1 MRILHLIKTY
11 RIYGVIVLIF
21 GMTLFGI
28 FTIEPIDT
36 TAQPIFDESI
46 EVNDPEVVFIGVL
59 AKEDSQTI
67 LDHWNA
73 TAYYLNQEIDGY
85 YFRIVPIKFENFYRE
100 VERQNVDFVVVNSGM
115 YVELEYY
122 YLVSAIAT
130 MENDIMGEAETS
142 FGGVIF
148 TRSDSDIKEIEDL
161 RGSVFGAVDELS
173 FGGWQAA
180 YNTILEE
187 DIDPYTDFKT
197 IEFLGTHN
205 AVVQAVLNGDVDAG
219 TVRTDTLE
227 RLAAD
232 GEINMS
238 DIRVVNIQ
246 FHNFNYFSST
256 DLYPEWPFAKMYH
269 ISDELADEV
278 AIALLNMEVTD
289 QAAIDAHN
297 LGWTSP
303 HNYSSVST
311 VLRNIHAGPYASYG
325 EVPIQNTIYNYRLEI
340 SSVVL
345 LMAALI
351 AFFIRTQKLNKDLF
365 EAVDTAQRMEV
376 KAADALEDRSRFF
389 ANMSHEIRTPINGII
404 GLSQL
409 LGKTD
414 LSVKQKDYNQKVLH
428 SSNTLLGI
436 INDILD
442 FSKLESGKLK
452 IVNAAFN
459 LGNVMNNIAAA
470 IGPKAGDKG
479 VELIIS
485 HDTKIPDMLFGDSLR
500 IEQILLNLTNNAVK
514 FTEKG
519 EVVVTAKIVEKKE
532 EQFKI
537 RFSVKDTGIG
547 LSEEERDRLFKRFS
561 QSDDSITRK
570 YGGTG
575 LGLSI
580 SRDLVE
586 KMGGQI
592 WVESEKGEGSTFFF
606 ELELTSEESAV
617 NEQAGII
624 NTLGQLKAFVVDD
637 NMTSIDVIKMYCESY
652 GIKVNYALSGIEA
665 LEQIDDTYDLVILDW
680 KMPGMTGIDVWKM
693 LNHSLGENAPH
704 PIIMTA
710 YDQEFIVEQAKEIGI
725 DEILLKPVT
734 QSSFFDALLAVY
746 GIEYKRSVSSGL
758 NKEDVNEE
766 LSGSHILLVEDN
778 AINQQVGSELLE
790 SYGFIVDLA
799 SDGAEAVEKALE
811 NEYNLIFMDIHM
823 PKMSGLDATKKI
835 REGGKTEVPIVA
847 LTADVLDESI
857 QKFKDVGMN
866 DYLAKPIIV
875 KAMVEVLNKWINIEL
890 KVKSMVESSYSE
902 IDFKSYLKH
911 FEVKQAITRLSGNH
925 KLYYQLLQSY
935 RSNYQYFMDYVTKM
949 IREDAKTAKREIH
962 TLVSVSG
969 NIGAARTESTAR
981 KIDSSFNDVVSGLLP
996 ESLKELEASLKKDM
1010 DSISELLKNVVIKES
1025 DDVLNDGDLF
1035 NKLEKLE
1042 HKLDDFDGDASD
1054 VFEECAQTLKAKG
1067 IDIEHIESSI
1077 ANFDFDSALEELK
1090 RILKELKEKSV

>member
-21 GMTLFGI
+21 GLTIFGI
-28 FTIEPIDT
+28 FSIEPIDT
-36 TAQPIFDESI
+36 TALPIFDESI
-46 EVNDPEVVFIGVL
+46 EINDPEVIFIGVL
-59 AKEDSQTI
+59 AKEDPQKI
-67 LDHWNA
+67 LDQWNP
-73 TAYYLNQEIDGY
+73 TAYYLNQEIDGH
-85 YFRIVPIKFENFYRE
+85 YFRIVPISFENFYLE
-100 VERQNVDFVVVNSGM
+100 VERQNIDFMIVNSGM
-115 YVELEYY
+115 YVELEYF

-130 MENDIMGEAETS
+130 MQNNIMGKSETK

-148 TRSDSDIKEIEDL
+148 TRSDNKYTYLDDL
-161 RGSVFGAVDELS
+161 KGSNFAAVDELS

-180 YNTILEE
+180 YNTFHNEG
-187 DIDPYTDFKT
+187 IDPYSDFKSL
-197 IEFLGTHN
+197 EFLGTHEAVVN
-205 AVVQAVLNGDVDAG
+205 AVLSGEVDAG

-227 RLAAD
+227 RLATS

-238 DIRVVNIQ
+238 DIRVINMQ
-246 FHNFNYFSST
+246 YNYFDYVSST
-256 DLYPEWPFAKMYH
+256 ELYPEWPFAKMYH
-269 ISDELADEV
+269 ISDELADDV
-278 AIALLNMEVTD
+278 AIALLNMDEYD
-289 QAAIDAHN
+289 PAAISAKN
-297 LGWTSP
+297 LGWTTP
-303 HNYSSVST
+303 HNYSKVANA
-311 VLRNIHAGPYASYG
+311 LRNIHAGPYTSYG
-325 EVPIQNTIYNYRLEI
+325 EVPVQNTIYNYRLEI
-340 SSVVL
+340 ASIVL

-351 AFFIRTQKLNKDLF
+351 AFFIRTQKLNKDLY
-365 EAVDTAQRMEV
+365 EAVDIAQKMEV

-409 LGKTD
+409 LGKTE

-452 IVNAAFN
+452 IVKAPFN
-459 LGNVMNNIAAA
+459 LGDVMNNIASA

-485 HDTKIPDMLFGDSLR
+485 HDTNIPVLLFGDSLR

-514 FTEKG
+514 FTEVG
-519 EVVVTAKIVEKKE
+519 EVVVSAKVIENKE
-532 EQFKI
+532 DDYKI
-537 RFSVKDTGIG
+537 QFSVKDTGIG

-586 KMGGQI
+586 NMDGTI
-592 WVESEKGEGSTFFF
+592 WVESEKGKGSTFFF
-606 ELELTSEESAV
+606 ELHLDSEEGSE
-617 NEQAGII
+617 NEQLGII
-624 NTLGQLKAFVVDD
+624 HTLGKLKAFIVDD
-637 NMTSIDVIKMYCESY
+637 NTTSIDVIKMYCEAY
-652 GIKVNYALSGIEA
+652 GISVEYALSGIEA
-665 LEQIDDTYDLVILDW
+665 LERIDDSFDLVILDW

-693 LNHSLGENAPH
+693 LSHSMGENAPH

-710 YDQEFIVEQAKEIGI
+710 YDQEFIIEQAKEVGI
-725 DEILLKPVT
+725 TEILLKPVT

-746 GIEYKRSVSSGL
+746 GIEYKRSVNNAL
-758 NKEDVNEE
+758 NKEDVDQA
-766 LSGSHILLVEDN
+766 LTGSRILLVEDN

-799 SDGAEAVEKALE
+799 SDGLEAVEKALE

-823 PKMSGLDATKKI
+823 PKMSGLEATEKI
-835 REGGKTEVPIVA
+835 RESGLKDVPIIA

-875 KAMVEVLNKWINIEL
+875 KAMVEVLNKWINVEL
-890 KVKSMVESSYSE
+890 TVKKVEESSYDE
-902 IDFKSYLKH
+902 INYKSYLKH
-911 FEVKQAITRLSGNH
+911 FEVKQALTRLSGNH
-925 KLYYQLLQSY
+925 KVYYQLLQSY
-935 RSNYQYFMDYVTKM
+935 RSNYQYFMDYLKKM
-949 IREDAKTAKREIH
+949 IREDAKVAKREIH

-969 NIGAARTESTAR
+969 NIGATRTESIAR
-981 KIDSSFNDVVSGLLP
+981 KIDISFNDIASGLLP
-996 ESLKELEASLKKDM
+996 EALKELEASLKKDM
-1010 DSISELLKNVVIKES
+1010 DGISDLIKNVVIKENE
-1025 DDVLNDGDLF
+1025 DVLSDQDLMS
-1035 NKLEKLE
+1035 KLEKLN
-1042 HKLDDFDGDASD
+1042 HKLVDFDGDASD
-1054 VFEECAQTLKAKG
+1054 VFDECSQTLKAKG
-1067 IDIEHIESSI
+1067 IDITQLENSI
-1077 ANFDFDSALEELK
+1077 ANFDFDSAIEELN
-1090 RILKELKEKSV
+1090 RILTEIKGRIS

>member
-1 MRILHLIKTY
+1 MRVLYLLKTY
-11 RIYGVIVLIF
+11 RTYGLIAIIF
-21 GMTLFGI
+21 GVSLFGI

-36 TAQPIFDESI
+36 TAQPIFDENI
-46 EVNDPEVVFIGVL
+46 EINDPEVIFIGVL

-73 TAYYLNQEIDGY
+73 TAYYLNQEIDGHH
-85 YFRIVPIKFENFYRE
+85 FRIVPIKFENFYRE
-100 VERQNVDFVVVNSGM
+100 VERQNIDFIVVNSGM
-115 YVELEYY
+115 YVELEYF

-130 MENDIMGEAETS
+130 MENDVVGESETK

-148 TRSDSDIKEIEDL
+148 TRSDSDIKELNDL
-161 RGSVFGAVDELS
+161 KGSTFGAVDELS
-173 FGGWQAA
+173 FGGWQVAL
-180 YNTILEE
+180 NTMLEAG
-187 DIDPYTDFKT
+187 IDPYSDFKT
-197 IEFLGTHN
+197 VDFLGTHN
-205 AVVQAVLNGDVDAG
+205 DVVKAVLNGEVDAG

-227 RLAAD
+227 MLAAE
-232 GEINMS
+232 GEISMA

-269 ISDELADEV
+269 ISDDLADQV
-278 AIALLNMEVTD
+278 AIALLNMESTD
-289 QAAIDAHN
+289 QAAVDAHN
-297 LGWTSP
+297 MGWTTP
-303 HNYSSVST
+303 QNYSKVSS
-311 VLRNIHAGPYASYG
+311 VLRNIHAGPYTSYG
-325 EVPIQNTIYNYRLEI
+325 EVPVQNTIYTYRFEI
-340 SSVVL
+340 ASIVL
-345 LMAALI
+345 LMLAI
-351 AFFIRTQKLNKDLF
+351 IGFFFRTQKLNKDLF
-365 EAVDTAQRMEV
+365 EAVDIAQKMEV
-376 KAADALEDRSRFF
+376 KAANALEDRSRFF

-409 LGKTD
+409 LGKTE
-414 LSVKQKDYNQKVLH
+414 LTVKQKDYNQKVLH

-452 IVNAAFN
+452 IVKAPFN
-459 LGNVMNNIAAA
+459 LGDVMNNIAAA

-485 HDTKIPDMLFGDSLR
+485 HDTKIPDLLFGDSLR

-519 EVVVTAKIVEKKE
+519 EVVVTAKVVKSND

-547 LSEEERDRLFKRFS
+547 LSSEERDRVFKRFS
-561 QSDDSITRK
+561 QSDDTITRK

-586 KMGGQI
+586 KMDGQI
-592 WVESEKGEGSTFFF
+592 WVESEKGLGSTFFF
-606 ELELTSEESAV
+606 ELDLTSEESAM

-624 NTLGQLKAFVVDD
+624 NILGQLKAFIVDD
-637 NMTSIDVIKMYCESY
+637 NTTSIDVIKMYCESY
-652 GIKVNYALSGIEA
+652 NISVDYALGGVEA
-665 LEQIDDTYDLVILDW
+665 LEQIDNSYDLVILDW

-693 LNHSLGENAPH
+693 LSHSLGEDAPH

-710 YDQEFIVEQAKEIGI
+710 YDQEFIVDQAKEVGI
-725 DEILLKPVT
+725 HEILLKPVT
-734 QSSFFDALLAVY
+734 RSSFFDALLAVY

-758 NKEDVNEE
+758 NKKDVNEE

-778 AINQQVGSELLE
+778 AINKQVGSELLE

-799 SDGAEAVEKALE
+799 SDGVEAVEKAVE

-823 PKMSGLDATKKI
+823 PKMSGLEATQKI
-835 REGGKTEVPIVA
+835 RESGKKDVPIVA

-857 QKFKDVGMN
+857 KKFKDVGMN

-875 KAMVEVLNKWINIEL
+875 KEMVEVLNKWINIEL
-890 KVKSMVESSYSE
+890 SVKTVEESSYSE
-902 IDFKSYLKH
+902 IDFKSYIKH
-911 FEVKQAITRLSGNH
+911 FEVKQALTRLSGNH
-925 KLYYQLLQSY
+925 KLYYQLLLSY

-962 TLVSVSG
+962 TLVSVSA
-969 NIGAARTESTAR
+969 NIGASRTESTAR

-996 ESLKELEASLKKDM
+996 ESLKELETSLKKDM
-1010 DSISELLKNVVIKES
+1010 DAISKLLKNVMIKES
-1025 DDVLNDGDLF
+1025 DDVLSDVDLV
-1035 NKLEKLE
+1035 NKLEKLQ

-1054 VFEECAQTLKAKG
+1054 VFDECAQTLKAKG
-1067 IDIEHIESSI
+1067 IDIEHMESSI
-1077 ANFDFDSALEELK
+1077 AKFDFDSALEELK
-1090 RILKELKEKSV
+1090 CISQELKEKSA